1 MGGVTGKDTV
11 DRPVRRPRL
20 APAERR
26 ASILTAAT
34 EVFGR
39 VGYQKAKMSDV
50 AAAVGVTEP
59 VVFQNFGTK
68 AGLYVAVIEL
78 AGERAREAFAR
89 RTWHGTGVRGALEE
103 ILSPE
108 HIEAMHSGAGHGVL
122 FADAMS
128 LISDP
133 EIGAAARQAV
143 GVLAEALAE
152 MVVEGSRT
160 GELRADL
167 DPEAASWSILSLM
180 ASFYFRLAVMPE
192 SPGLQQGVS
201 DLLLRSLTGGRQE
214 GTAEPDLP

>member
-1 MGGVTGKDTV
+1 LVTGKQTA
-11 DRPVRRPRL
+11 DRPARRVRL

-26 ASILTAAT
+26 ASILAAAT
-34 EVFGR
+34 VVFAR

-68 AGLYVAVIEL
+68 AGLYVAVIEQ
-78 AGERAREAFAR
+78 AGEFAREAFAR

-108 HIEAMHSGAGHGVL
+108 HIEAMHANAGHGVL

-128 LISDP
+128 LIADP
-133 EIGAAARQAV
+133 EIGDAARRAV

-152 MVVEGSRT
+152 MVGEGRRT

-167 DPEAASWSILSLM
+167 DPEAASWSILSLL
-180 ASFYFRLAVMPE
+180 ASYYFRLAVMPDRT
-192 SPGLQQGVS
+192 GLPQGVS
-201 DLLLRSLTGGRQE
+201 DLVLRSLTGDDAAGSGMR
-214 GTAEPDLP
+214 

>member
-1 MGGVTGKDTV
+1 M
-11 DRPVRRPRL
+11 

-26 ASILTAAT
+26 ASILAAAA

-39 VGYQKAKMSDV
+39 AGYQKTKMSDV

-68 AGLYVAVIEL
+68 AGLYVAVLEQ
-78 AGERAREAFAR
+78 AGERAREAFTR
-89 RTWHGTGVRGALEE
+89 RTWHGTGVRDALEE

-108 HIEAMHSGAGHGVL
+108 HMEAMHSGAGHGVL

-128 LISDP
+128 LIGDP

-143 GVLAEALAE
+143 GVLAESLAE
-152 MVVEGSRT
+152 MVSEGCRA

-167 DPEAASWSILSLM
+167 DPQAASWSMLSLM
-180 ASFYFRLAVMPE
+180 ASYYFRLAVMPDR
-192 SPGLQQGVS
+192 PGLQQGIS
-201 DLLLRSLTGGRQE
+201 DLLLSSLIADAGAYADRP
-214 GTAEPDLP
+214 AR